1 MLAQAHRLRGLAWLA
16 AGQHESAQQ
25 ELTLALTLAEQI
37 GQVRLAWECL
47 RALARVAAA
56 RGDENSKAKHEARAR
71 AFRQNS
77 QEFEWIGFDFESGC
91 AMLRGARIHSL
102 WMRGDQCMEE

>member
-71 AFRQNS
+71 GHADKITKS
-77 QEFEWIGFDFESGC
+77 LSGSGLTSNLD
-91 AMLRGARIHSL
+91 A
-102 WMRGDQCMEE
+102 QC